1 APVATE
7 AEMAKSANVQYQK
20 FLKDLKMPELSMK
33 SSEYYKTIHDGMTL
47 VREGKI
53 FKSSPFDYF
62 YQGYNLVDLQ
72 KTLLASQLHYEKMV
86 DKDRTNF
93 FLGLV
98 GQNIQSAGKRVEQD
112 KARLKEAWAKMGKAL
127 EATKTE
133 TGKLKEEA
141 KANRVRAK
149 AAAAELA
156 KLDAYDAANYKAV
169 AKLKSEIKDL
179 DSDNK
184 DLETNIGKL
193 ENITKSFS

>member
-1 APVATE
+1 
-7 AEMAKSANVQYQK
+7 
-20 FLKDLKMPELSMK
+20 
-33 SSEYYKTIHDGMTL
+33 
-47 VREGKI
+47 
-53 FKSSPFDYF
+53 
-62 YQGYNLVDLQ
+62 
-72 KTLLASQLHYEKMV
+72 
-86 DKDRTNF
+86 
-93 FLGLV
+93 
-98 GQNIQSAGKRVEQD
+98 
-112 KARLKEAWAKMGKAL
+112 MGKAL